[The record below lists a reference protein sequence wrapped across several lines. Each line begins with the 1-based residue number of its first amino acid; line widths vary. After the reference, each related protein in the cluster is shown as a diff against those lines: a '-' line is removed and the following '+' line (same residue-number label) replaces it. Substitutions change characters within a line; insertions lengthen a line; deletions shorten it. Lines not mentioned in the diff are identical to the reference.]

1 MYIIIL
7 CIKVCS
13 PRLRTGLVS
22 TQEAAQSF
30 EIGFGATIIQA
41 LENMPGRCF
50 FGDRSLQSFT
60 AEEYCYDC
68 ML

>member
-22 TQEAAQSF
+22 TQETAQSF
-30 EIGFGATIIQA
+30 EIGFVTIFQA
-41 LENMPGRCF
+41 RENMPGRCF